1 MSVHSTVMDLI
12 GNTPIIDVS
21 DLSPNSD
28 VGIYAKLESQ
38 NPAGSV
44 KDRIA
49 KSMVLKAEEEG
60 LLQE

>member
-1 MSVHSTVMDLI
+1 MDLI

-60 LLQE
+60 LLK